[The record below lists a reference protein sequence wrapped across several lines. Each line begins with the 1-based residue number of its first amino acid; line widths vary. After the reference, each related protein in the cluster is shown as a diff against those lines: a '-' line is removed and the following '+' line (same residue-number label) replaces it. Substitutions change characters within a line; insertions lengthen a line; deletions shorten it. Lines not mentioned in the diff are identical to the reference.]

1 VAGTLVFN
9 ELVVIPYFGFNLNTK
24 EAIAIRKELQ
34 EKQQDE
40 TNTTK

>member
-24 EAIAIRKELQ
+24 IAIA
-34 EKQQDE
+34 
-40 TNTTK
+40 